1 MKKLLSLVLCVMIL
15 AATAVPVMAASNT
28 SFSMSVSDST
38 PKKGST
44 VTFTVTVASSEPA
57 TSYGLQLSYDSTALE
72 LISGSCTVS
81 GTMVSSFN
89 NGFAFMFQTPTA
101 YSGTVGTVTFKVKD
115 NASFGNY
122 TVSGTASVK
131 NGNATVEANG
141 ASATITVSCSHS
153 YGGWTKVNDTN
164 HKRTCSLCQN
174 AETANHSWNSGTVTK
189 RPTCKETG
197 TKTFACTT
205 CNASKT
211 ESVAKTSNHQYSSWT
226 KVNDT
231 THKHTCSVCSK
242 EETANHSWDSGKV
255 TKQPTCKEEGVKT
268 YTCSGCKGTKTEPV
282 AKTTAHNYG
291 SWTKVNDTTHKRTC
305 TACSKEET
313 ANHTWNSGSVTRKAT
328 CKESG
333 VKTFTCTGCNATKA
347 EVIAK
352 LTTHTYDH
360 ACDTTCNACGTN
372 RTASHN
378 YKTTWSKD
386 RNNHWHECSV
396 CKDKKDVAAHTPGAE
411 ATETKAQTCT
421 TCGYVIKAALGHKHN
436 YAITWT
442 TDDAGHWYAC
452 SGCEEKSGYAAH
464 DFENA
469 CDKDCS
475 VCGYT
480 RQTAHRFAESW
491 SNDEN
496 NHWNVCTGC
505 GLKQDSAAH
514 EPGAAAT
521 ATNAQTCTVCSY
533 ELAPKLSVA
542 EKIEEM
548 NEETECTE
556 PSAEDVKSVEQST
569 KKEFPLWI
577 VIVAAVAVLGIA
589 VVLFVKKKR

>member
-28 SFSMSVSDST
+28 SFAISASDSA
-38 PKKGST
+38 PKKGNT
-44 VTFTVTVASSEPA
+44 VTFTVTVTSSEPA

-89 NGFAFMFQTPTA
+89 NGFAFMFQAPTA

-115 NASFGNY
+115 NASFGSY

-164 HKRTCSLCQN
+164 HKRICSLCQN

-211 ESVAKTSNHQYSSWT
+211 ESVIKTSNHQYSSWT
-226 KVNDT
+226 K
-231 THKHTCSVCSK
+231 
-242 EETANHSWDSGKV
+242 A
-255 TKQPTCKEEGVKT
+255 
-268 YTCSGCKGTKTEPV
+268 
-282 AKTTAHNYG
+282 
-291 SWTKVNDTTHKRTC
+291 NDTTHKRTC

-411 ATETKAQTCT
+411 ATETKAQICT

-442 TDDAGHWYAC
+442 TDDASHWYAC

-464 DFENA
+464 DFGNA

-496 NHWNVCTGC
+496 NHWHVCTGC
-505 GLKQDSAAH
+505 GLKQDSGAH
-514 EPGAAAT
+514 EPGAEAT
-521 ATNAQTCTVCSY
+521 ATTAQTCTICGY
-533 ELAPKLSVA
+533 ELAPMLSVT
-542 EKIEEM
+542 
-548 NEETECTE
+548 EETEEKNGETECSE
-556 PSAEDVKSVEQST
+556 PSTAEAKPAKQSPEQ
-569 KKEFPLWI
+569 EFPVWI
-577 VIVAAVAVLGIA
+577 VIVAAVAVLGGAA
-589 VVLFVKKKR
+589 VIVIKKKR